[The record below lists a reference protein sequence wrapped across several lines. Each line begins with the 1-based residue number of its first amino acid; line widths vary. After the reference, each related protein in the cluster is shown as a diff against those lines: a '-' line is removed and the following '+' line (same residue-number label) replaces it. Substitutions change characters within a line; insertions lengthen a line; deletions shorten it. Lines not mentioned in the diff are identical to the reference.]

1 MSNVTIASRVSGR
14 TTTTRIAAGVGALV
28 VAAAVSACGAQDDA
42 AENSSAATE
51 TTETSRVSSAETSTS
66 SAETAMQGDGD
77 IKLTGGT
84 VRAKAASSEEG
95 GSDMTSIFGVL
106 HNTSDKEL
114 TITGF
119 TTSLGADYDYQIHET
134 VDGKMQ
140 EKAGGITLA
149 PGTTD
154 ELAPGG
160 DHLMVMGYDEQI
172 PAGVTIDITLHTADG
187 QDIVIPDVAARTM
200 LSGDEDYAG
209 GTDHAEHA
217 DHAEHSDHSDH
228 AAHSEHSGHNH

>member
-14 TTTTRIAAGVGALV
+14 TTTRIAAGVGALV

-51 TTETSRVSSAETSTS
+51 TTETSRVSSAETSAS

-84 VRAKAASSEEG
+84 VRAKAPSSEEG

-134 VDGKMQ
+134 VDGKMR

-217 DHAEHSDHSDH
+217 DHA
-228 AAHSEHSGHNH
+228 AHSEHSGHNH